1 MDFDAV
7 YLKYV
12 SLVYNVALQ
21 YVQNVPDAEEIT
33 QDVFIKV
40 YEKHDSFKGES
51 ALKTWVYRIA
61 INTSLDAIK
70 AKSRKKRAAFA
81 NRDDAALEKIS
92 DFNHPGA
99 ALENKEALALL
110 FEAINQLPEVQRS
123 VLILLKVEDLSQ
135 KEVAEILDKSQKAV
149 ESTFQRAKQNLKK
162 ILDKTEGKQN

>member
-21 YVQNVPDAEEIT
+21 YVQNVSDAEEIT

-40 YEKHDSFKGES
+40 YEKHQSFKGDS
-51 ALKTWVYRIA
+51 ALKTWIYRIA

-70 AKSRKKRAAFA
+70 AKARKKRAAFA
-81 NRDDAALEKIS
+81 NRDDKALDKLG
-92 DFNHPGA
+92 DFNHPGVV
-99 ALENKEALALL
+99 LKNKEALAKL
-110 FEAINQLPEVQRS
+110 FKSINELPETQRN
-123 VLILLKVEDLSQ
+123 VLLLLKVEDLSQ
-135 KEVAEILDKSQKAV
+135 KEVAEILDKTPKAI

-162 ILDKTEGKQN
+162 IIDRNEGL

>member
-1 MDFDAV
+1 MNFEAV

-21 YVQNVPDAEEIT
+21 YVQNIPDAEEIT

-40 YEKHDSFKGES
+40 YEKQEGFKGDS
-51 ALKTWVYRIA
+51 ALKTWIYRIT

-70 AKSRKKRAAFA
+70 AKSRKKRAVFA
-81 NRDDAALEKIS
+81 NRDDAALDRLG
-92 DFNHPGA
+92 DFNHPGV

-110 FEAINQLPEVQRS
+110 FKAINQLPDTQRT
-123 VLILLKVEDLSQ
+123 VLILLKVDDLSQ
-135 KEVAEILDKSQKAV
+135 QEVAKILNKTQKSV

-162 ILDKTEGKQN
+162 ILNKTEGL